1 MTTAY
6 RVCHPYPGFDE
17 FMMGMSKKKKEERH
31 SFSTYGLF
39 VYNSGGVKRNYNPPL
54 LM

>member
-1 MTTAY
+1 MMTAY

-17 FMMGMSKKKKEERH
+17 FMMGMSKRKKKKGTASLKTGY
-31 SFSTYGLF
+31 SFTTQEVLKGTIT
-39 VYNSGGVKRNYNPPL
+39 PPL